1 MKNLC
6 KFRCRSHHLPV
17 NNGRFIEV
25 TQADLKCTLCKSGEV
40 GDEYHYSRVYTTIV
54 VTRVKYNPGYF
65 NPRYICVAATHD
77 IPRQ

>member
-25 TQADLKCTLCKSGEV
+25 TLADLKCTLCKSDEV
-40 GDEYHYSRVYTTIV
+40 GAEYHYVCVGS
-54 VTRVKYNPGYF
+54 YF
-65 NPRYICVAATHD
+65 NAKRTKFLGNGMI
-77 IPRQ
+77 